1 MKTTAMVSPSLTAQP
16 LDVRPLDVRPLDVT
30 PDDVS
35 AAGLDRRLP
44 DTKQVVWIGR
54 IVFLV
59 VAAIIGTQVLKSVF
73 GLSFE
78 DALPLLVLAGIAF
91 AVFRKRRG
99 PPQN

>member
-1 MKTTAMVSPSLTAQP
+1 M
-16 LDVRPLDVRPLDVT
+16 
-30 PDDVS
+30 
-35 AAGLDRRLP
+35 
-44 DTKQVVWIGR
+44 
-54 IVFLV
+54 FLV

-78 DALPLLVLAGIAF
+78 DALPLLVMAGIAF